1 VTHTWASSAAR
12 LRSAHSIEDLRQAAR
27 ARLPQVLFDFYDGGA
42 EEEITLRANREAFQA
57 CRILPHVLVD
67 VAQVRTQCTLVGA
80 DARFPM
86 AIAPTGGSGY
96 GHHDADIGLA
106 RAAAHFGI
114 PYTLSTSATASIEE
128 IARAAPGARHWFQA
142 YILRNRSFLQQLIA
156 RAAAADFEAL
166 MITVD
171 LPVGG
176 KRERDLRN
184 GYSTP
189 FRIGPKVAFDALRHP
204 RWLWAVSRRGLPVS
218 GNLIGLAPDLGS
230 IDKTAAA
237 VGRNYDP
244 SFDWSRLQEIRDHWP
259 RRLIVKGV
267 QRPEDAQRLV
277 AMGVDA
283 IVVSNHGGRQL
294 DGAQATLRALPA
306 VVQATQGRVPVLVDG
321 GVRRGVDILKARAL
335 GAQGVLTGRAT
346 LYGALA
352 GAEAGAQRALQILT
366 DELTRAMRLSG
377 IADITEARADL
388 LAP

>member
-1 VTHTWASSAAR
+1 V
-12 LRSAHSIEDLRQAAR
+12 
-27 ARLPQVLFDFYDGGA
+27 
-42 EEEITLRANREAFQA
+42 
-57 CRILPHVLVD
+57 
-67 VAQVRTQCTLVGA
+67 
-80 DARFPM
+80 
-86 AIAPTGGSGY
+86 
-96 GHHDADIGLA
+96 GLA

-114 PYTLSTSATASIEE
+114 PYTLSTSATASIED

-142 YILRNRSFLQQLIA
+142 YILRNQPFLWRLIDRA
-156 RAAAADFEAL
+156 RAADFEAL

-184 GYSTP
+184 GYRTP
-189 FRIGPKVAFDALRHP
+189 FRIGPQLAWDALRHP
-204 RWLWAVSRRGLPVS
+204 HWLWAVTKRGIPVS
-218 GNLIGLAPDLGS
+218 GNLIGLEADMNS

-244 SFDWSRLQEIRDHWP
+244 SFDWGRLQEIRDRWP

-267 QRPEDAQRLV
+267 QRAQDADRLV
-277 AMGVDA
+277 AMGIDA

-306 VVQATQGRVPVLVDG
+306 VVQAAAGRVPVLVDG
-321 GVRRGVDILKARAL
+321 GVRRGVDVLKARAL

-352 GAEAGAQRALQILT
+352 GGEAGARRALEILT

-377 IADITEARADL
+377 VPDLSQVQADL